1 MTTWFD
7 SGKNVKYGIFKLNLT
22 KTKTW
27 FGNDF
32 TLSALPFSS
41 ILENFGQFYI
51 WVTANVITMNNSHP
65 CNKFLALICLKKI
78 PFLPVPLLLVLPM
91 ILCRKDDVVA
101 AVLL

>member
-1 MTTWFD
+1 ME
-7 SGKNVKYGIFKLNLT
+7 NGIFKLNLT

-65 CNKFLALICLKKI
+65 CNKFLALICLKKK
-78 PFLPVPLLLVLPM
+78 PVFTCASLISTPHDSVS
-91 ILCRKDDVVA
+91 
-101 AVLL
+101 

>member
-1 MTTWFD
+1 ME
-7 SGKNVKYGIFKLNLT
+7 NGIFKLNLT

-65 CNKFLALICLKKI
+65 CNKFLALICLKKKT

>member
-1 MTTWFD
+1 M
-7 SGKNVKYGIFKLNLT
+7 KYGIFKLNLT

-27 FGNDF
+27 FGNDFTSSLSHTSF

-65 CNKFLALICLKKI
+65 CNKFLSLICLKKI